1 MTQIDIF
8 EESLA
13 SDSEQMQEEGLDL
26 QSHEAMFSAV
36 YEKVIKH
43 FQGNK
48 NSTLDAK
55 GWYRL
60 VKHS

>member
-13 SDSEQMQEEGLDL
+13 SDSEQLQEEGLDL

-36 YEKVIKH
+36 YEKVRKH
-43 FQGNK
+43 LEGNE
-48 NSTLDAK
+48 NSTLVAK
-55 GWYRL
+55 RW
-60 VKHS
+60 